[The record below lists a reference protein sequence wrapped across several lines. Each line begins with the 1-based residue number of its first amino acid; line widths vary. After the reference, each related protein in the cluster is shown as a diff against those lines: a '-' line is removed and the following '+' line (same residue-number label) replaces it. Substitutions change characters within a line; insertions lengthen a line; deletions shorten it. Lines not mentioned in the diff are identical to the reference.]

1 MPGPGLRLAAA
12 SRRRYFSMMSGSASA
27 QDSRENNSFDPQ
39 RRRFLGGLAGAA
51 WLAGTG
57 GVVSGCSS
65 ANVLRVP
72 LAAAET
78 RVLRMLAPAILH
90 GLLPAQPAARKD
102 SLDKLLAAVSTS
114 VSSLSSDSRE
124 QLARL
129 LAALDYRITRWL
141 LTGLWKPLHEATVA
155 EIDAFLH
162 NWRKSSVGRFNLA
175 YRTLTR
181 LLATNWFALP
191 ANYRQSGYPG
201 PPSWPAGKSAMQ
213 EA

>member
-1 MPGPGLRLAAA
+1 
-12 SRRRYFSMMSGSASA
+12 MMSGRTSA
-27 QDSRENNSFDPQ
+27 QESRESSSFDPQ

-78 RVLRMLAPAILH
+78 QLLRMLAPAVLH
-90 GLLPAQPAARKD
+90 GLLPTQPSARKD
-102 SLDKLLAAVSTS
+102 SLDSLLAAVSTS

-129 LAALDYRITRWL
+129 LAALDFRITRWL

-155 EIDAFLH
+155 EIDTFLN
-162 NWRKSSVGRFNLA
+162 NWSQSSFGRFNLA

-181 LLATNWFALP
+181 LLASNWFALP
-191 ANYRQSGYPG
+191 ANYRQSNYPG
-201 PPSWPAGKSAMQ
+201 PPSWAAETSAI
-213 EA
+213 AKV